1 MSDPLQL
8 LPSAV
13 MVIAEGRVVQVNPA
27 CVALLEAQDE
37 RHLLGRSALDF
48 VHPLD
53 QTRSQHRTSGL
64 QATDLPN
71 TPTKMRARTCLG
83 NLRMLLICSSAIVH
97 DGTPAVLVSAMD
109 MTGLSDMEAQLR
121 ESERSFRELFENMQ
135 DVYYRTDAQGVVVN
149 VGPAVRRVLGQEPED
164 IIGRKAEAWYPAAA
178 DRDALK
184 QAILARGEVSDFP
197 GQMVR
202 KDGRVIDISISS
214 RALRDAQGNFTGVE
228 GLWRDVTQRKTLER
242 ELQRMAHTDTLTGS
256 ANRRAFLQHA
266 EACLARFRREG
277 TWFALLMIDIDHFK
291 AVNDRFGHQEGDRVL
306 VDFVQKL
313 NAHIAGTDMLG
324 RLGGEE
330 FGIVLYRADAQEA
343 TRAGRHLLRQVAEL
357 PLPHDESCGT
367 QCLTASIG
375 MAGVA
380 DTDMRLSDL
389 LERADRA
396 LYQAKHGGRNRL
408 VVG

>member
-1 MSDPLQL
+1 MSDPLLL
-8 LPSAV
+8 LPCAV
-13 MVIAEGRVVQVNPA
+13 MVIVEGRVVQVNPA
-27 CVALLEAQDE
+27 CVALLEAEHE
-37 RHLLGRSALDF
+37 RELLGRSAIDF

-83 NLRMLLICSSAIVH
+83 NLRMLLICSSAVVH
-97 DGTPAVLVSAMD
+97 EGMPAVMASAMD

-121 ESERSFRELFENMQ
+121 ESERSFRQLFENMQ
-135 DVYYRTDAQGVVVN
+135 DVYYRTDATGVVVN
-149 VGPAVRRVLGQEPED
+149 VGPAVRRVLGQEPEE
-164 IIGRKAEAWYPAAA
+164 IIGRKAEAWYPAEA

-184 QAILARGEVSDFP
+184 QAIMAFGEVSDFP

-202 KDGRVIDISISS
+202 KDGRIIDISISS

-228 GLWRDVTQRKTLER
+228 GLWRDVTQRKMLER
-242 ELQRMAHTDTLTGS
+242 ELQRMAHTDPLTGS

-266 EACLARFRREG
+266 EACLARFRQGG

-313 NAHIAGTDMLG
+313 NAHIAGTDLLG

-330 FGIVLYRADAQEA
+330 FGVVLYRASEHEA
-343 TRAGRHLLRQVAEL
+343 VRAGRHLLRQVAEL
-357 PLPHDESCGT
+357 PLPHDETGAM
-367 QCLTASIG
+367 QWLTASIG

-396 LYQAKHGGRNRL
+396 LYQAKHEGRNRII
-408 VVG
+408 VG

>member
-1 MSDPLQL
+1 M

-13 MVIAEGRVVQVNPA
+13 MVIADGRVVRVNPA
-27 CVALLEAQDE
+27 CLALLEA
-37 RHLLGRSALDF
+37 GREEQLIGCDALDF
-48 VHPLD
+48 VHPLN
-53 QTRSQHRTSGL
+53 QTRSQHRNSGL
-64 QATDLPN
+64 QATDLPD
-71 TPTKMRARTCLG
+71 TPTRMRARTCRG
-83 NLRMLLICSSAIVH
+83 NLRMLLICSSTIVH
-97 DGTPAVLVSAMD
+97 EDAPAVLVSAMD
-109 MTGLSDMEAQLR
+109 MTGLRDMDARLR

-135 DVYYRTDAQGVVVN
+135 DVYYRTDAQGVVLT

-164 IIGRKAEAWYPAAA
+164 IIGRKAEAWYPTAA

-184 QAILARGEVSDFP
+184 QAIMVRGEVSDFP

-214 RALRDAQGNFTGVE
+214 RALRDAQGNFAGVE
-228 GLWRDVTQRKTLER
+228 GLWRDVTQRKNLER

-266 EACLARFRREG
+266 ESCLARYRQGG
-277 TWFALLMIDIDHFK
+277 TWFALMMIDIDHFK

-313 NAHIAGTDMLG
+313 NSHIAGTDMLG

-330 FGIVLYRADAQEA
+330 FGIVLYRANEQEA
-343 TRAGRHLLRQVAEL
+343 MRAGRHLLRQVAEL
-357 PLPHDESCGT
+357 PLPHDEGCGM
-367 QCLTASIG
+367 QWLTASIG
-375 MAGVA
+375 MAGVTDA
-380 DTDMRLSDL
+380 DLHLSNL

-396 LYQAKHGGRNRL
+396 LYKAKREGRNRIVL
-408 VVG
+408 G

>member
-1 MSDPLQL
+1 M
-8 LPSAV
+8 LPNAV
-13 MVIAEGRVVQVNPA
+13 MVIAGGRIAHANTA
-27 CVALLEAQDE
+27 CVALLEAGGPEQVV
-37 RHLLGRSALDF
+37 GRNALDF

-64 QATDLPN
+64 SATDIAN
-71 TPTKMRARTCLG
+71 TPTQMRIRTCLG
-83 NLRMLLICSSAIVH
+83 HLRMLLICSRAIVH
-97 DGTPAVLVSAMD
+97 DGAPAVLVSGMD

-135 DVYYRTDAQGVVVN
+135 DVYYRTDATGVVVN
-149 VGPAVRRVLGQEPED
+149 VGPAVRRVLGQEPEE
-164 IIGRKAEAWYPAAA
+164 IIGRKAEAWYPAEA

-184 QAILARGEVSDFP
+184 QAIMAFGEVSDFP

-202 KDGRVIDISISS
+202 KDGRIIDISISS

-228 GLWRDVTQRKTLER
+228 GLWRDVTQRKMLER
-242 ELQRMAHTDTLTGS
+242 ELQRMAHTDPLTGS

-266 EACLARFRREG
+266 EACLARFRQGG

-313 NAHIAGTDMLG
+313 NAHIAGTDLLG

-330 FGIVLYRADAQEA
+330 FGVVLYRASEHEA
-343 TRAGRHLLRQVAEL
+343 VRAGRHLLRQVAEL
-357 PLPHDESCGT
+357 PLPHDEGCGM
-367 QCLTASIG
+367 QWLTASIG

-396 LYQAKHGGRNRL
+396 LYQAKHEGRNRII
-408 VVG
+408 VG

>member
-1 MSDPLQL
+1 MSDPLLL
-8 LPSAV
+8 LPCAV
-13 MVIAEGRVVQVNPA
+13 MVIAEGRVVRVNPA
-27 CVALLEAQDE
+27 CVALLEARDE
-37 RHLLGRSALDF
+37 GQLLGRSALDF

-97 DGTPAVLVSAMD
+97 EGTPAVLVSAMD

-164 IIGRKAEAWYPAAA
+164 IIGRKAEAWYPAEA

-214 RALRDAQGNFTGVE
+214 RALRDAQGNFAGVE
-228 GLWRDVTQRKTLER
+228 GLWRDVTQRKNLER

-266 EACLARFRREG
+266 EACLARYRQDG

-313 NAHIAGTDMLG
+313 NSHIAGTDMLG

-330 FGIVLYRADAQEA
+330 FGVVLYRADEQEA
-343 TRAGRHLLRQVAEL
+343 LRAGRHLLRQVAEL
-357 PLPHDESCGT
+357 PLPHDEGCGM
-367 QCLTASIG
+367 QWLTASIG
-375 MAGVA
+375 MAGVTG
-380 DTDMRLSDL
+380 TDMRLSDL

-396 LYQAKHGGRNRL
+396 LYQAKHQGRNRIIL
-408 VVG
+408 G